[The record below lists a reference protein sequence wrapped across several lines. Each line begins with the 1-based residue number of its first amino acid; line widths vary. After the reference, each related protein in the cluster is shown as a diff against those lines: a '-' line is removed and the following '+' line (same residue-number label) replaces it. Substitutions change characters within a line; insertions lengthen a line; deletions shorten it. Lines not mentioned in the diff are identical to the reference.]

1 MGDSVNCG
9 IGGDVRFDSNSKM
22 KTSPPMESSVSCSD
36 KVIILSKN
44 IPIISSVGSAEPAKV
59 SGQSRNLEIQ
69 NIDLTGFKFKEGLIT
84 KIDNSLDLTFPK
96 LCFVFTSLYFS
107 TLGAEEF
114 RTIVER
120 RWEEVRSKPSNPEQ
134 TWLIPSLAGTLG
146 EILEPSTK

>member
-1 MGDSVNCG
+1 
-9 IGGDVRFDSNSKM
+9 
-22 KTSPPMESSVSCSD
+22 MESSVSCSD

-84 KIDNSLDLTFPK
+84 KIDNSLDLTALITKFKVKEGSKTKIDKSLDLTFPK
-96 LCFVFTSLYFS
+96 LCFVVTSLYFS

>member
-69 NIDLTGFKFKEGLIT
+69 NIDLTGFKFKEG
-84 KIDNSLDLTFPK
+84 
-96 LCFVFTSLYFS
+96 
-107 TLGAEEF
+107 
-114 RTIVER
+114 
-120 RWEEVRSKPSNPEQ
+120 
-134 TWLIPSLAGTLG
+134 
-146 EILEPSTK
+146 